1 MSHKQIRNAVYE
13 TSSLPNM
20 PYLAQ
25 IRRNIAT
32 IKAANPNLVRK
43 ELETHHLTVKEYSP
57 NQLSHLLTLESE
69 LNHATTVSKSL
80 ANFKAQPQINHKMRT
95 LIFDFLMYC
104 HTRLNLSTS
113 TLFLAFDILDRYAS
127 KYVIKSS
134 TYQLIALTSL
144 WISSKYWDSKN
155 RVATL
160 KVLQSLCC
168 NQFTVNQFKEME
180 LHLLK
185 SLNWSLCHVATYD
198 SFIDMLLF
206 MKTNDANDNDF
217 PKKLNINEI
226 KLGAILLCE
235 LASFDL
241 NLALNYNQSSIALAA
256 ITVVSMSLNFYN
268 LNQWED
274 LQMNVN
280 DDNMVNICKELL
292 SLVVNIDSLPSSFKF
307 KYISSKMPAGNSKRF
322 SGREQQNGIPTSKRI
337 LDALQNYHVQL
348 QLEELYRSQDYTNSY
363 PFPTENISPNG
374 SPLANTFDEAQ
385 PMSSAASSAFSSPS
399 FSPKNPGYSNNANH
413 TANDENHVYNQ
424 NLTLNDHSMIPQQSN
439 ILRKRQGLNSSA
451 SNLSP
456 LSLGGNPNTAMNNFI
471 SPFASPELFSFAP
484 VNNSNNIHKNFS
496 LNKSLS
502 SSSESIFTP
511 QTSSRVPSRSGSIFC
526 LPITPNT
533 PSLLQGKMGR
543 FHGGRKNQSI
553 SSINDGKMM
562 SLRNN
567 QYLCHVSNKSSISSM
582 GSISS
587 NFVRGH
593 HKRDSSSLDLDF
605 FQAERSCKRV
615 DSR

>member
-69 LNHATTVSKSL
+69 LNHATTVAKSL

-322 SGREQQNGIPTSKRI
+322 SGREQ
-337 LDALQNYHVQL
+337 
-348 QLEELYRSQDYTNSY
+348 
-363 PFPTENISPNG
+363 
-374 SPLANTFDEAQ
+374 
-385 PMSSAASSAFSSPS
+385 
-399 FSPKNPGYSNNANH
+399 
-413 TANDENHVYNQ
+413 
-424 NLTLNDHSMIPQQSN
+424 
-439 ILRKRQGLNSSA
+439 
-451 SNLSP
+451 
-456 LSLGGNPNTAMNNFI
+456 
-471 SPFASPELFSFAP
+471 
-484 VNNSNNIHKNFS
+484 
-496 LNKSLS
+496 
-502 SSSESIFTP
+502 
-511 QTSSRVPSRSGSIFC
+511 
-526 LPITPNT
+526 
-533 PSLLQGKMGR
+533 
-543 FHGGRKNQSI
+543 
-553 SSINDGKMM
+553 
-562 SLRNN
+562 
-567 QYLCHVSNKSSISSM
+567 
-582 GSISS
+582 
-587 NFVRGH
+587 
-593 HKRDSSSLDLDF
+593 
-605 FQAERSCKRV
+605 
-615 DSR
+615 